1 MRSGLGRRLLG
12 GGVIAYV
19 AVLLIAPIAAIAW
32 SALREGPAAFFHA
45 LAGSGGAF
53 ALLLSIGLA
62 AVAVVVNTFFGVVI
76 AWVLTRDN
84 FRGRGLANA
93 AVDLPFAISPVI
105 VGFALILLFG
115 PQGWFGGLVRAL
127 HVKIVFA
134 VPGMALATIF
144 VSLPFVVREVG
155 LVLAESGHDQEDVA
169 YTLGASPLRA
179 FFRVTLPNIR
189 WGLLYGILLT
199 TARCLGEFGAV
210 LVVSGGLAQVTETG
224 TLFVFRSL
232 EDRRDLG
239 AYAMA
244 LALAGLSILLIA
256 GMEVL
261 KRRRSGERRDLPAA
275 RRPLRVA

>member
-1 MRSGLGRRLLG
+1 MKPGRALLG
-12 GGVIAYV
+12 GAVVIYV
-19 AVLLIAPIAAIAW
+19 GILLMAPIGAIAW
-32 SALREGPAAFFHA
+32 SALRSGPAAFLRA
-45 LAGSGGAF
+45 LAGSGGGF

-62 AVAVVVNTFFGVVI
+62 ALAVVVNTVFGVVV
-76 AWVLTRDN
+76 AWVLTRDE
-84 FRGRGLANA
+84 FRGRGLLNA
-93 AVDLPFAISPVI
+93 AVDMPFAISPVI

-127 HVKIVFA
+127 HAKIVFA

-144 VSLPFVVREVG
+144 VSLPFVIREVG
-155 LVLAESGHDQEDVA
+155 LVLAESGHDQEEAA
-169 YTLGASPLRA
+169 YTLGATPFGA
-179 FFRVTLPNIR
+179 FWRVTLPNIR
-189 WGLLYGILLT
+189 WGLLYGVLLT

-244 LALAGLSILLIA
+244 MALAGMSILLIA
-256 GMEVL
+256 GMEIL
-261 KRRRSGERRDLPAA
+261 KRRRAGANPRQGGA
-275 RRPLRVA
+275 LRVA

>member
-1 MRSGLGRRLLG
+1 MKTTPGRVLLA

-19 AVLLIAPIAAIAW
+19 AILLLAPIGAIAW
-32 SALREGPAAFFHA
+32 SALREGPSAFLRA
-45 LAGSGGAF
+45 LAGSGGGF
-53 ALLLSIGLA
+53 ALLLSIALA
-62 AVAVVVNTFFGVVI
+62 AVAVVVNTIFGVVI
-76 AWVLTRDN
+76 AWVLTRDS
-84 FRGRGLANA
+84 FRGRSLANA
-93 AVDLPFAISPVI
+93 AVDMPFAISPVI

-127 HVKIVFA
+127 HIKVVFA
-134 VPGMALATIF
+134 LPGMALATIF
-144 VSLPFVVREVG
+144 VSLPFVIREVG
-155 LVLAESGHDQEDVA
+155 LVLAESGHDQEEAA
-169 YTLGASPLRA
+169 YTLGATRLGA
-179 FFRVTLPNIR
+179 FFRITLPNIR

-256 GMEVL
+256 GMEIL
-261 KRRRSGERRDLPAA
+261 KRRQASSNPSRRGA
-275 RRPLRVA
+275 LRIA